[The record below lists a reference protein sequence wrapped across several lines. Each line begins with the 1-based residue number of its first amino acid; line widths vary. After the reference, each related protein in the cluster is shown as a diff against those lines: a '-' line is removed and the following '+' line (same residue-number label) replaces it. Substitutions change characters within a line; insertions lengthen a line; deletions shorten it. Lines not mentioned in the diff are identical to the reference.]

1 MRFFQNEKKY
11 QKGFT
16 LIEILL
22 VLVIIGILAAAVFA
36 MIGNS
41 DNAKMKA
48 TMTTAKSILTYA
60 QECQFKGCSLTA
72 PNPANGSGEGD
83 YICKDAAGAACT
95 TTEWPELSVEGC
107 VYNVVTGDADGAYE
121 VDCSAAGITD
131 KKIECSAKNGYCKE
145 VDVP

>member
-1 MRFFQNEKKY
+1 
-11 QKGFT
+11 

-22 VLVIIGILAAAVFA
+22 VIAIIGILAAAVFA

-48 TMTTAKSILTYA
+48 TLSTAKSILTYA
-60 QECQFKGCSLTA
+60 QECQFKGCVLIA
-72 PNPANGSGEGD
+72 PTPADGSGEGD
-83 YICKDAAGAACT
+83 RICGSCT

-107 VYNVVTGDADGAYE
+107 KYQVTDAVNGGYE
-121 VDCSAAGITD
+121 VDCSGAEITD